1 MDPQPEPNNN
11 KYTRGAELLV
21 AWIEKHHYT
30 NEQVARRLRC
40 GHASISRYRRG
51 EVLPHPIV
59 QKQIER
65 LTGGAVYLA
74 AWTERPLD
82 AIENKDHR
90 RNRRK
95 RAVRC
100 RTISI
105 KRMTKRDLEIGRLA
119 FPEDTRPLR
128 PKTRAECV
136 GGPRPC
142 PFVSCK
148 YHLYLDVQARTGA
161 IKLNFPDLEV
171 EEMRES
177 CSLDVADRGGATLE
191 EVGAIMNLTRERVR
205 QLELR
210 AAENVA
216 EARGIEKLAEFAGVT
231 LTPGRRHLPVL
242 RDDYDYAVGV
252 AEPADDDEE
261 GAS

>member
-11 KYTRGAELLV
+11 KYTRGAELFV
-21 AWIEKHHYT
+21 AWIEKNKYT

-51 EVLPHPIV
+51 EVLPHSIV
-59 QKQIER
+59 QRQIEK

-74 AWTERPLD
+74 AWTERPLEV
-82 AIENKDHR
+82 IENKDHR

-95 RAVRC
+95 RTVRAK
-100 RTISI
+100 TVSV
-105 KRMTKRDLEIGRLA
+105 KRMTKSEIWLGRMLY
-119 FPEDTRPLR
+119 PEDTRPLR

-136 GGPRPC
+136 GAPRPC

-148 YHLYLDVQARTGA
+148 YHLYLDVMPGTGA

-191 EVGAIMNLTRERVR
+191 EVGAIMNLTRERIR

-210 AAENVA
+210 AAENVS

-242 RDDYDYAVGV
+242 REDYDYTVGV

-261 GAS
+261 GAL